1 MPIIENQ
8 ILRADDLYHVYD
20 TEAVDGNIVALR
32 GIYIEVKRGEVVS
45 VVGPSGSGKSTL
57 MKCLGGL
64 MKSSAGD
71 VFFEGKSIS
80 RLTAAELLNLRQHT
94 VSFIFQ
100 DSNLLPYMNE
110 HMSELTAL
118 LIERDVIDYS
128 PNPLPVLD
136 IEL

>member
-1 MPIIENQ
+1 MTISENQ

-80 RLTAAELLNLRQHT
+80 RLSAVELLNLRQHT

-100 DSNLLPYMNE
+100 DSNLLPYMNV
-110 HMSELTAL
+110 LNNVYL
-118 LIERDVIDYS
+118 LAFLIW
-128 PNPLPVLD
+128 
-136 IEL
+136 